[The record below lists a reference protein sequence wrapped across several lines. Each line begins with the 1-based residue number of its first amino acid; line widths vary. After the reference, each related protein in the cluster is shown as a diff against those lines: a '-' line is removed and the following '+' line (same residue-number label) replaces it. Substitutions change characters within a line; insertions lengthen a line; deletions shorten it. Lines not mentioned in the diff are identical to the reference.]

1 VGAPPENASA
11 QGVQAEAVV
20 NDAHTLYLIVEADR
34 RDRVEGLM
42 APFAQA
48 GTVEVPPASSCD
60 AMIGRR
66 AAQHG
71 GASVSGP
78 APGVSSSDPR
88 ATPGRRW
95 LLPGPAVAWRT
106 AAVGGH
112 SDPARWAVTLAGKVP
127 IGLAEQGSRRA

>member
-1 VGAPPENASA
+1 VHPENASA

-71 GASVSGP
+71 GAIVKRARTRRLLQRPQGNARASLAAAGPGSGL
-78 APGVSSSDPR
+78 ANSR
-88 ATPGRRW
+88 GRRAQRSCALGGDLRW
-95 LLPGPAVAWRT
+95 ESAYRAGRT
-106 AAVGGH
+106 G
-112 SDPARWAVTLAGKVP
+112 
-127 IGLAEQGSRRA
+127 Q